1 MNITEVLKS
10 GVNCQLVVNATDLKE
25 YSLNLIKETLSEK
38 EEKKTEEHY
47 LTTKQ
52 TAELLGV
59 NAVTLWRYQ
68 KCNYLVPIK
77 VGGKKRYRE
86 SDLKKL
92 MEE

>member
-1 MNITEVLKS
+1 MEIAEVLKS
-10 GVNCQLVVNATDLKE
+10 GVNCQLVVNATDLRE
-25 YSLNLIKETLSEK
+25 YSISIIEETLSKK
-38 EEKKTEEHY
+38 EEQKPEEHY

-52 TAELLGV
+52 TAERLGV
-59 NAVTLWRYQ
+59 DVVTLWRYQ

-92 MEE
+92 MEG